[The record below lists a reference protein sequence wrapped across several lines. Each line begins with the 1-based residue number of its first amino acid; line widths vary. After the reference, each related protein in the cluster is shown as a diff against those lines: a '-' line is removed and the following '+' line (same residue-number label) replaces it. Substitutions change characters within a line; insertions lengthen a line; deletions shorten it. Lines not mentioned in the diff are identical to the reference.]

1 MSHDR
6 LMELR
11 VGILCLLMVGSAV
24 AQSERGT
31 IAGTVLD
38 STGAAVGGAA
48 VTVTGEDTGGVYK
61 TVSTGEGVYRVSD
74 VAVGRYDVTV
84 EVKGFK
90 TSQQKG
96 VLVQINTTAA
106 LNITLEPGDVKE
118 EVTVL
123 ADAPTLQTESS
134 DVGTVIDKRQI
145 EELPLSLSSSSQS
158 FLRSPETFVF
168 LTPGTTGPGTSGSSN
183 GNGIFTSKLS
193 GGQNFGTEVLL
204 DGVSIQ
210 RMDTVSA
217 FDQIA
222 PSVEAINEFKVTTST
237 PTAQFGRTSGG
248 VESFTTK
255 SGTNRYHGTVF
266 DLFRNQALDAFP
278 WSVDFQNQVIAR
290 NNAFF
295 MASGQPDKV
304 QRLAEK
310 PPDHQNDFGGSLG
323 GPVRIPHI
331 YNGHDKTFFFFSW
344 EQYRNNRGTT
354 NLSTLPTDAERSGD
368 FSALLGPD
376 TGIPNPCTP
385 GKDVLLG
392 QIFDPSTTN
401 TVLGCRMPFP
411 GNKITNISPVA
422 QKVLS
427 YLPHANLSGNA
438 QGNLNYFFS
447 GRLPTRDTTMSFRID
462 ENLSDKHKLFFSYSS
477 RDQEVLNGTPALPPP
492 LDGNFFNSNF
502 SHLLRFGWDYIAS
515 PSVLNHLVVG
525 FNRLWN
531 SSTAQ
536 GVNGNN
542 WPKVLGINNASGPT
556 FPPIGFNG
564 GPYGINYAGFGSNN
578 FNQNIP
584 SSVVLADSISWVHGR
599 HSLRFGGEIRGLQFS
614 VLNPATSP
622 AYTFFN
628 YETAYKANDQSLTGN
643 PVASFLLG
651 LPNQEA
657 LTISSHFPR
666 WNQRYYAL
674 YVQDDVKLRSNLTV
688 NVGLRWDIDTPRHEA
703 TGAMS
708 VLDLKASNPAT
719 PGFPGALIYGNGAT
733 GAKTYFKDIGPR
745 IGFAYSPGF
754 MPNTV
759 FRGGYSIYYAPL
771 SYSDFGSQLASGTSV
786 SPTFNSSD
794 NFTPVQSWDVGFP
807 AYTPPSNNNSPTL
820 VNFSDSG
827 NTVLPSYSRPG
838 MVQNWTLEVQHQI
851 AQDLIFTLGYVGQ
864 HGTRL
869 HSNLAQVNTINPKY
883 NFLGNQLNF
892 LVDGTDGNNGPAI
905 LAQLG
910 VSVPSWFVA
919 GWGDGSGGRARIGQL
934 LRPFPQFGTIGTNCC
949 LENLGQ
955 STYNALEAKV
965 ERRFRNG
972 LNLLAAYT
980 FSKTLTDSDSNYA
993 VPFSAFGSNVFGA
1006 QNPYNLRAE
1015 KAVSYQDI
1023 PQTFVLSYLYELPA
1037 GPGKRYLNHGV
1048 ASKVLG
1054 GWQIGG
1060 VQRYQS
1066 GSPTTISAGAT
1077 SPANIYGGNWRY
1089 SLIPGQSLFLSNPSH
1104 WTPALDGF
1112 FNSAGPNSVGFQ
1124 SGCTENSN
1132 GTFSFSSNSNSPIL
1146 NCAALLDPSKIVGS
1160 VPGAPYV
1167 FGNLPPVE
1175 GWLRSP
1181 GYVNEDFAIIKRT
1194 QIRESSSIVFKLDIP
1209 NAFNRHVFSS
1219 LSGSPGDSFFGV
1231 PGGGGHGV
1239 LNGSRQIQATLRY
1252 EF

>member
-1 MSHDR
+1 MKRDS
-6 LMELR
+6 LAGL
-11 VGILCLLMVGSAV
+11 GIVALCLLMLGSAA
-24 AQSERGT
+24 AQSDRGT
-31 IAGTVLD
+31 IAGSILD
-38 STGAAVGGAA
+38 SSGAAVGGAA
-48 VTVTGEDTGGVYK
+48 VTVKGADTGSVYK
-61 TVSTGEGVYRVSD
+61 TVSTPEGNYRVSD
-74 VAVGRYDVTV
+74 IAVGRYDVTA
-84 EVKGFK
+84 EAAGFK
-90 TSQQKG
+90 MSLQKG
-96 VLVQINTTAA
+96 VLVEINTVAA
-106 LNITLEPGDVKE
+106 LKITLQPGSVKE

-134 DVGTVIDKRQI
+134 EVGTVVDKRQI

-168 LTPGTTGPGTSGSSN
+168 LTPGTAGPGTTGSN
-183 GNGIFTSKLS
+183 QTNGIFTSKLS

-255 SGTNRYHGTVF
+255 SGTNRYHGTAF
-266 DLFRNQALDAFP
+266 DLFRNQALDAFL
-278 WSVDFQNQVIAR
+278 WGENFANQVIAR
-290 NNAFF
+290 NNAYYL
-295 MASGQPDKV
+295 SIGQPQNV
-304 QRLAEK
+304 QRLAEI

-323 GPVRIPHI
+323 GPVHIPHI
-331 YNGHDKTFFFFSW
+331 YNGHDRTFFFFSW
-344 EQYRNNRGTT
+344 EQYRNNLGTI
-354 NLSTLPTDAERSGD
+354 SSPETLPTDAERGGD
-368 FSALLGPD
+368 FSALLGPSIG
-376 TGIPNPCTP
+376 TTNPCTGQP
-385 GKDVLLG
+385 VLLG
-392 QIFDPSTTN
+392 QIFDPSTTT
-401 TVLGCRMPFP
+401 TVGGVPCRFPFA

-422 QKVLS
+422 QNVLNI
-427 YLPHANLSGNA
+427 LPHANLAGTA
-438 QGNLNYFFS
+438 QGANNFIFVS
-447 GRLPTRDTTMSFRID
+447 HKPTRDTTTSFRID
-462 ENLSDKHKLFFSYSS
+462 ENLSDKNKLFFSYSS
-477 RDQEVLNGTPALPPP
+477 RDQEVLNGTPGLPPP

-502 SHLLRFGWDYIAS
+502 SHLLRFGWDFIAS
-515 PSVLNHLVVG
+515 PTVLNHLVVG

-531 SSTAQ
+531 SST
-536 GVNGNN
+536 GESVNGNN
-542 WPKVLGINNASGPT
+542 WPKVLGINNAFGPT
-556 FPPIGFNG
+556 FPPISFSG
-564 GPYGINYAGFGSNN
+564 GPYGLSYQGLSTNN

-599 HSLRFGGEIRGLQFS
+599 HSVRFGGEARALQFS

-622 AYTFFN
+622 NYSFN
-628 YETAYKANDQSLTGN
+628 NFETAFQPNDNTQTGN
-643 PVASFLLG
+643 PIASFLLG
-651 LPNQEA
+651 LPNNESLQ
-657 LTISSHFPR
+657 ISSHFPK

-674 YVQDDVKLRSNLTV
+674 YVQDDVKMRPNLTV
-688 NVGLRWDIDTPRHEA
+688 NLGVRWDVDTPRHEA

-708 VLDLKASNPAT
+708 VLDLTASNPAT
-719 PGFPGALIYGNGAT
+719 PGSPGALIYGNGAT

-754 MPNTV
+754 MANTV

-771 SYSDFGSQLASGTSV
+771 SYSDFGAALASGTTV
-786 SPTFNSSD
+786 NPAFNSAD

-807 AYTPPSNNNSPTL
+807 AYTLPSNNNSPTL

-827 NTVLPSYSRPG
+827 NTVLPSYSKPG
-838 MVQNWTLEVQHQI
+838 MVQNWTLEIQHQI

-864 HGTRL
+864 HATRL
-869 HSNLAQVNTINPKY
+869 RSNLAQINTINPKY
-883 NFLGNQLNF
+883 NSLGNELNF
-892 LVDGTDGNNGPAI
+892 LVDGTDGNNGPAV

-910 VSVPSWFVA
+910 VTVPSWFIP
-919 GWGDGSGGRARIGQL
+919 GWGPSGRDTVGQL
-934 LRPFPQFGTIGTNCC
+934 LRPFPQFGSIGTSCC
-949 LENLGQ
+949 LENVGQ
-955 STYNALEAKV
+955 STYNALEAKL

-980 FSKTLTDSDSNYA
+980 FSKSLTDADSNYP
-993 VPFSAFGSNVFGA
+993 VFTGFNSGVFGA

-1048 ASKVLG
+1048 GSKVLG

-1066 GSPTTISAGAT
+1066 GSPTAISAGAT
-1077 SPANIYGGNWRY
+1077 SPPNIYGGNWRY
-1089 SLIPGQSLFLSNPSH
+1089 SLIPGQSLFLPHPAH
-1104 WTPALDGF
+1104 WTPALDGS
-1112 FNSAGPNSVGFQ
+1112 FNLAGPNSVGFQ
-1124 SGCTENSN
+1124 SGCNENSD
-1132 GTFSFSSNSNSPIL
+1132 GTFSFSSTSNSPIL
-1146 NCAALLDPSKIVGS
+1146 NCAALLDPSKIAGT
-1160 VPGAPYV
+1160 VPGAGYV
-1167 FGNLPPVE
+1167 FGNLPVTE

-1181 GYVNEDFAIIKRT
+1181 GYLNEDFSIIKRT

-1209 NAFNRHVFSS
+1209 NAFNRHIF
-1219 LSGSPGDSFFGV
+1219 GSIDGGPGDQFFGV
-1231 PGGGGHGV
+1231 PGGGGHTT
-1239 LNGSRQIQATLRY
+1239 LNGRRAIQATLRY

>member
-1 MSHDR
+1 MSRDR

-24 AQSERGT
+24 AQSDRGT
-31 IAGTVLD
+31 IAGSILD
-38 STGAAVGGAA
+38 STGAAVSGAA
-48 VTVTGEDTGGVYK
+48 VTVKGEDTGGVYK
-61 TVSTGEGVYRVSD
+61 TVSSAEGVYRVSD
-74 VAVGRYDVTV
+74 VAVGRYDVMV

-106 LNITLEPGDVKE
+106 LNITLQPGDVIE

-134 DVGTVIDKRQI
+134 DVGTVVDKRQI
-145 EELPLSLSSSSQS
+145 EDLPLALAATGQS

-168 LTPGTTGPGTSGSSN
+168 LTPGTTGPGTAGSN
-183 GNGIFTSKLS
+183 NGIFTSKLS

-217 FDQIA
+217 FDQIS

-255 SGTNRYHGTVF
+255 SGTNRYHGAAF

-278 WSVDFQNQVIAR
+278 WADDFTNKVIAR
-290 NNAFF
+290 NNAYYL
-295 MASGQPDKV
+295 SVGQPQNV

-310 PPDHQNDFGGSLG
+310 RPDHQNDFGGSLG
-323 GPVRIPHI
+323 GPIHIPHV

-344 EQYRNNRGTT
+344 EQYRNNRGTRNIT
-354 NLSTLPTDAERSGD
+354 TLPTDAERGGD
-368 FSALLGPD
+368 FSALLGPP
-376 TGIPNPCTP
+376 TGQTNPCTGQP
-385 GKDVLLG
+385 VLLG
-392 QIFDPSTTN
+392 QIFDPSTT
-401 TVLGCRMPFP
+401 TKVGGVPCRFPFP

-422 QKVLS
+422 QKILT

-438 QGNLNYFFS
+438 QGNLNYFFA
-447 GRLPTRDTTMSFRID
+447 GNIPTRDTTMSFRID
-462 ENLSDKHKLFFSYSS
+462 EDLSDKNKLFFSYSS
-477 RDQEVLNGTPALPPP
+477 RDQEVLNGTPALPAP

-502 SHLLRFGWDYIAS
+502 SHLLRFGWDFVAS
-515 PSVLNHLVVG
+515 PTVLNHLVVG

-542 WPKVLGINNASGPT
+542 WPKVLGINNAFGPT

-564 GPYGINYAGFGSNN
+564 GPYGINYAGLGSNN
-578 FNQNIP
+578 YNQNVP

-599 HSLRFGGEIRGLQFS
+599 HSVRFGGEIRGLQFS

-622 AYTFFN
+622 AYTFYN
-628 YETAYKANDQSLTGN
+628 YETAFQTNDANLTGS

-674 YVQDDVKLRSNLTV
+674 YAQDDVKLRSNLTV
-688 NVGLRWDIDTPRHEA
+688 NLGLRWDVDTPRHEA

-719 PGFPGALIYGNGAT
+719 PGFPGALIYGNNAT
-733 GAKTYFKDIGPR
+733 GTTTYLKDFGPR
-745 IGFAYSPGF
+745 IGFAYNFIPK
-754 MPNTV
+754 TV
-759 FRGGYSIYYAPL
+759 LRGGYSIYYAPL
-771 SYSDFGSQLASGTSV
+771 SYSDFGSQLASGTTAN
-786 SPTFNSSD
+786 PIFNSSD
-794 NFTPVQSWDVGFP
+794 NFTPVQSWDIGFP
-807 AYTPPSNNNSPTL
+807 TYTAPSNHTDPTL

-827 NTVLPSYSRPG
+827 STVLPSYNRPG
-838 MVQNWTLEVQHQI
+838 MIQNWTFEVQHEI

-864 HGTRL
+864 HATRL
-869 HSNLAQVNTINPKY
+869 HSNLAQINTINPKY
-883 NFLGNQLNF
+883 NSLGAGLGY
-892 LVDGTDGNNGPAI
+892 LVDGSDGHNGPAI
-905 LAQLG
+905 LSQLG
-910 VSVPSWFVA
+910 VTVPSWFIP
-919 GWGDGSGGRARIGQL
+919 GWGSSGRDTVGQL
-934 LRPFPQFGTIGTNCC
+934 LRPFPQFGTIGTSCC
-949 LENLGQ
+949 LENVGQ

-980 FSKTLTDSDSNYA
+980 FSKTLTDADSNYA
-993 VPFSAFGSNVFGA
+993 NPFSAFASNVFGA

-1015 KAVSYQDI
+1015 KAVSYQDV
-1023 PQTFVLSYLYELPA
+1023 PHTFVVSYLYELPA

-1077 SPANIYGGNWRY
+1077 SPPNIYGGNWRY
-1089 SLIPGQSLFLSNPSH
+1089 SLRPGQSLLLPHPAH
-1104 WTPALDGF
+1104 WTTAIDGS
-1112 FNSAGPNSVGFQ
+1112 FNTQGPSSVGFQ
-1124 SGCTENSN
+1124 SGCTENSD
-1132 GTFSFSSNSNSPIL
+1132 GTFSFSSMSNSPIL
-1146 NCAALLDPSKIVGS
+1146 NCAALFDPSKVVGS
-1160 VPGAPYV
+1160 VPGAAYV
-1167 FGNLPPVE
+1167 FGNLPTVE

-1181 GYVNEDFAIIKRT
+1181 SYLNEDFSIIKRT

-1209 NAFNRHVFSS
+1209 NAFNRHIF
-1219 LSGSPGDSFFGV
+1219 GSIDGGPSDQFFGV
-1231 PGGGGHGV
+1231 PGGSGHSV
-1239 LNGSRQIQATLRY
+1239 INATRAIQATLRY